1 MDYTIIDIS
10 SLSDNEIKVG
20 DWIELIG
27 NNISLE
33 NLSLKAGTISYEI
46 LTNLSSRIERRIVN

>member
-20 DWIELIG
+20 DWIELIE
-27 NNISLE
+27 IIFH
-33 NLSLKAGTISYEI
+33 LKIYLLKQEQF
-46 LTNLSSRIERRIVN
+46 LMKF